1 MYACNLKEARNNL
14 RFSVQLSF
22 ALLETLLDIFKGNA
36 NYTIYKCMAEGE
48 MCDLLAF
55 FIFTVQIY
63 FFSEKQIKS
72 IGSAITAQIDTTGKE
87 TETEC
92 TIKKKKNKKMR
103 EDCLLLAVDV
113 KISVLAILV
122 INNTFIFLKT
132 N

>member
-1 MYACNLKEARNNL
+1 MYACNLKEARNYL

-92 TIKKKKNKKMR
+92 TIKKNKKMR